1 MKKNL
6 SNDEM
11 KNIVGG
17 YFDYS
22 QRRIS
27 NWEYTSSGGG
37 VGGSNYFKEA
47 IGKFV
52 RWLFW
57 L

>member
-47 IGKFV
+47 VGKFV